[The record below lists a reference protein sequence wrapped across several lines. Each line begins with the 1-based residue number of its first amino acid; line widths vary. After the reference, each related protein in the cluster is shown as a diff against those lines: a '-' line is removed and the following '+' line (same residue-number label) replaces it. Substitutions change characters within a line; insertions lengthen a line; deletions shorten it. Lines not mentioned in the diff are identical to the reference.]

1 MRGVGQQRVLRRA
14 SVPGVHGCQLRGR
27 VCGGPRGWRTG
38 GPFGVAALQEVVD
51 SLACR
56 PTCAVLPVEG
66 ARHNSLKVAKKS
78 QLAVEG
84 RFVAAVKRFLAAE

>member
-1 MRGVGQQRVLRRA
+1 MDGALPLRKAGFDGERAGGVPDIPARRGPTGNTAASQR
-14 SVPGVHGCQLRGR
+14 H
-27 VCGGPRGWRTG
+27 GPRL
-38 GPFGVAALQEVVD
+38 V
-51 SLACR
+51 CR